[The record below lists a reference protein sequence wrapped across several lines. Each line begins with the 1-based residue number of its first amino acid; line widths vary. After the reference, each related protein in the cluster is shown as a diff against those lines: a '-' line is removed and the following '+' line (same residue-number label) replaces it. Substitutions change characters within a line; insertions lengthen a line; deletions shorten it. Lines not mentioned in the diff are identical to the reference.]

1 MRLREY
7 YLDKNDQEVED
18 AYDRTEDSMVTRIWK
33 EEEARSRNKIWMPPM
48 GRDPALD
55 MYISLV
61 KEDILKGI
69 SKCQTSNVSKG
80 EEGAMRILLNE

>member
-1 MRLREY
+1 
-7 YLDKNDQEVED
+7 
-18 AYDRTEDSMVTRIWK
+18 
-33 EEEARSRNKIWMPPM
+33 M

-55 MYISLV
+55 MYISLI

-80 EEGAMRILLNE
+80 EEEALRILMNDIIQ